1 MSEQDISQIAHL
13 MRRAGFGAPLEE
25 LQARAA
31 KGYDATV
38 DELLDPESQPPMERD
53 MMMRYKVDWFSQ
65 AGLEGQQEEWTFR
78 MINSKRPLQEKI
90 ALFWHCVL
98 VTGHAKCE
106 YPKQQAME
114 LNLKNTLLV

>member
-1 MSEQDISQIAHL
+1 
-13 MRRAGFGAPLEE
+13 
-25 LQARAA
+25 
-31 KGYDATV
+31 
-38 DELLDPESQPPMERD
+38 
-53 MMMRYKVDWFSQ
+53 MMRYKVDWVAQ

-106 YPKQQAME
+106 YPNQQAQE
-114 LNLKNTLLV
+114 LDMFRSVGMCSFH